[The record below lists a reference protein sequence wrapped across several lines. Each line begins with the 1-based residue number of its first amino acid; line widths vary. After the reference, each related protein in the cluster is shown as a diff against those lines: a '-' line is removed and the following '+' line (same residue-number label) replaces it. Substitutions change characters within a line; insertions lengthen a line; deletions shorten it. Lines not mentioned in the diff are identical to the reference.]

1 MGHSAGA
8 HMCTMALLHR
18 ALQASRSQ
26 GLQERTA
33 APGPS
38 LGSRGNTS
46 KSGGALPAGGSAGG
60 SAPSAGLQEA
70 AGSAAAAGSAEE
82 GNPFADARM
91 PALLVGMA
99 GVYDIAKHFEYEQG
113 EVQGLGCR
121 GRGDRG
127 GRWVCV

>member
-26 GLQERTA
+26 GLQA
-33 APGPS
+33 GPS
-38 LGSRGNTS
+38 APAPSPG
-46 KSGGALPAGGSAGG
+46 SGGSTSSNGGAVSAGSSAG
-60 SAPSAGLQEA
+60 SSAPSAGLREA

-82 GNPFADARM
+82 GNPFADPRM

-113 EVQGLGCR
+113 EVQGLGRR

-127 GRWVCV
+127 RRWVCV